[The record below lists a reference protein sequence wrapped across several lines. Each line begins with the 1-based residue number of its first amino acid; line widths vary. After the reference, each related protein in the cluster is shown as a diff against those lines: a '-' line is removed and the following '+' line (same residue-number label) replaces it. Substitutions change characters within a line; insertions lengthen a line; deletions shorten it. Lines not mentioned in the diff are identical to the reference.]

1 MLRTNKEKVVKI
13 SVQGKIQ
20 HPGKRNDFITDG
32 KGIGHV
38 LPATGGICYNVK
50 IGDCCMGLA
59 GDHIEPGVTT
69 SNDNN
74 ELECSTYSMY
84 SCIGNEARVI
94 TGDAR
99 GSIGY
104 VTGKHDYCN
113 IMMYFN
119 KEALKKMSLDDKI
132 LVEGYGQGLK
142 LLDYPDV
149 HVMNI
154 DPDLFEKVGIEE
166 KDGKIIVP
174 VAKKIPA
181 YLMGSGLGAS
191 SAHKGDYDIM
201 TQDINTIK
209 ELGLDDLRFGDV
221 VLLEDC
227 DNTYGRCYFKG
238 AVTIGVIIHGD
249 CLKPGHGPGVTT
261 IMSSRKSIIEGL
273 VDKNANIA
281 NYHFLTKNNLC
292 GGNY

>member
-1 MLRTNKEKVVKI
+1 MIKTNKNKVVKI

-20 HPGKRNDFITDG
+20 HPGKGQEFITDG
-32 KGIGHV
+32 LGNGHI

-50 IGDCCMGLA
+50 VGDNCMDLA

-74 ELECSTYSMY
+74 SFECSAYSMY
-84 SCIGNEARVI
+84 SCIGNEARVV
-94 TGDAR
+94 TGDAK

-104 VTGKHDYCN
+104 VTGEHDYSN
-113 IMMYFN
+113 VLIYFDDETLR
-119 KEALKKMSLDDKI
+119 KLKINDEI
-132 LVEGYGQGLK
+132 LVEGFGQGFK
-142 LLDYPDV
+142 LIDYPDV

-154 DPDLFEKVGIEE
+154 DPDLFEKLGIVE
-166 KDGKIIVP
+166 KEGKIIVP
-174 VAKKIPA
+174 VAKKVPA

-201 TQDINTIK
+201 TQDNEVIK
-209 ELGLDDLRFGDV
+209 RLGLDELRFGDI

-227 DNTYGRCYFKG
+227 DTTFGRTYFKG
-238 AVTIGVIIHGD
+238 ATTIGVIIHGN

-261 IMSSRKSIIEGL
+261 IMSTRLPVIEGKI
-273 VDKNANIA
+273 DQNANIA
-281 NYHFLTKNNLC
+281 NYHALTKNLFNLR
-292 GGNY
+292 